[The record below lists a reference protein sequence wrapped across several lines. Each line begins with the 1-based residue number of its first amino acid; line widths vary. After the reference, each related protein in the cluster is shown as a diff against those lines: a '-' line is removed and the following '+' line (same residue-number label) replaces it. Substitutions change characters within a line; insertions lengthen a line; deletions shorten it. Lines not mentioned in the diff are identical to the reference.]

1 METSTE
7 IRRAANGQEV
17 AQLAAREIIETLEQ
31 ALANK
36 PVVNVALTGGTVG
49 ILTLAVLAEQPD
61 LSRLDLSR
69 VHFWW
74 GDERYVESTS
84 SDRNANQA
92 RAAFFDKVAV
102 SEDNIHEFPAADV
115 SSDLLTAKKVF
126 EEALVKH
133 FGPGLPV
140 FDLTILGMGPDG
152 HIASLFPS
160 HEELSVGEVVVAES
174 NSPKPPA
181 ERLSLSFDVL
191 NASAKIIFVVS
202 GLDKSAAVTA
212 VHTDENCELPAA
224 KIQAQGET
232 IWFIDQ
238 AAGQEFWSC

>member
-7 IRRAANGQEV
+7 IRRAANGPEV
-17 AQLAAREIIETLEQ
+17 AQLAAREIVETLEQ
-31 ALANK
+31 VLAKK
-36 PVVNVALTGGTVG
+36 PLVNVALTGGTVG

-92 RAAFFDKVAV
+92 RAAFFDKVIV
-102 SEDNIHEFPAADV
+102 SEDNIHEFPA
-115 SSDLLTAKKVF
+115 SEIGDLSTGKKVF
-126 EEALVKH
+126 EEALAKH
-133 FGPGLPV
+133 FEPGLPV

-152 HIASLFPS
+152 HIASLFPG
-160 HEELSVGEVVVAES
+160 HEELSVGEVVVAEG

>member
-7 IRRAANGQEV
+7 IRRAANGPEV

-31 ALANK
+31 VLVSK

-102 SEDNIHEFPAADV
+102 SEDNIHEFPA
-115 SSDLLTAKKVF
+115 SEIGDLSTGKKVF
-126 EEALVKH
+126 EDSLSKH
-133 FGPGLPV
+133 FGHGLPA

-152 HIASLFPS
+152 HIASLFPG
-160 HEELSVGEVVVAES
+160 HGELSIGEVVVAES

-191 NASAKIIFVVS
+191 NASAKIVFVVS

-224 KIQAQGET
+224 KIQAQRET

-238 AAGQEFWSC
+238 SAGQEFWSC

>member
-7 IRRAANGQEV
+7 IRRAANGPEV
-17 AQLAAREIIETLEQ
+17 AQLAAREIIDTLEQ
-31 ALANK
+31 VLANK
-36 PVVNVALTGGTVG
+36 SVVNVALTGGTVG

-102 SEDNIHEFPAADV
+102 SEDNIHEFPA
-115 SSDLLTAKKVF
+115 SEFGDLSNGKKVF
-126 EEALVKH
+126 EETLVKH
-133 FGPGLPV
+133 FGPGLSV

-152 HIASLFPS
+152 HIASLFPG

>member
-7 IRRAANGQEV
+7 IRRAANGPEV
-17 AQLAAREIIETLEQ
+17 AQLAAREIIETLE
-31 ALANK
+31 LVLVSK

-102 SEDNIHEFPAADV
+102 SEDNIHEFPA
-115 SSDLLTAKKVF
+115 SEIGDLSTGKKVF
-126 EEALVKH
+126 EDSLSKH
-133 FGPGLPV
+133 FGHGLPV

-152 HIASLFPS
+152 HIASLFPG
-160 HEELSVGEVVVAES
+160 HGELSVGEVVVAES

-212 VHTDENCELPAA
+212 VHTDENCQLPAA
-224 KIQAQGET
+224 KIQAKGET

>member
-7 IRRAANGQEV
+7 IRRAANGPEV

-31 ALANK
+31 VLVSK

-69 VHFWW
+69 VHFWC

-102 SEDNIHEFPAADV
+102 SEDNIHEFPA
-115 SSDLLTAKKVF
+115 SEIGDLSTGKKIF

-152 HIASLFPS
+152 HIASLFPG

-212 VHTDENCELPAA
+212 VHTDENCQLPAA
-224 KIQAQGET
+224 KIQAKGET

>member
-7 IRRAANGQEV
+7 IRRALNSAEV
-17 AQLAAREIIETLEQ
+17 AQLAAREIIETLEH
-31 ALANK
+31 ALTSK
-36 PVVNVALTGGTVG
+36 PIVNIALTGGTVG

-61 LSRLDLSR
+61 LSRLDFSR
-69 VHFWW
+69 LHFWW
-74 GDERYVESTS
+74 GDERYVESNS
-84 SDRNANQA
+84 PDRNANQA
-92 RAAFFDKVAV
+92 RVAFFDKVFV
-102 SEDNIHEFPAADV
+102 SETNIHEFPAR
-115 SSDLLTAKKVF
+115 DLSGKLSEGKKVF
-126 EEALVKH
+126 EQDLAKH
-133 FGPGLPV
+133 FGPGTPV

-152 HIASLFPS
+152 HIASLFPG
-160 HEELSVGEVVVAES
+160 HEQLSVGEVVVAES
-174 NSPKPPA
+174 NSPKPPS
-181 ERLSLSFDVL
+181 ERLSLGFNVL
-191 NASAKIIFVVS
+191 NASVKIIFVVS

>member
-7 IRRAANGQEV
+7 IRRAANGPEV
-17 AQLAAREIIETLEQ
+17 AQLAAREIIETLE
-31 ALANK
+31 LVLVSK

-102 SEDNIHEFPAADV
+102 SEDNIHEFPA
-115 SSDLLTAKKVF
+115 SEIGDLSTGKKIF
-126 EEALVKH
+126 EDALSKH
-133 FGPGLPV
+133 FGPDLPA

-152 HIASLFPS
+152 HIASLFPG

-191 NASAKIIFVVS
+191 NASTKIIFVVS

-212 VHTDENCELPAA
+212 VHTDENCQLPAA
-224 KIQAQGET
+224 KVQAQGET

>member
-7 IRRAANGQEV
+7 IRRAANGPEV
-17 AQLAAREIIETLEQ
+17 AQLAAREIIETLE
-31 ALANK
+31 LVLVSK

-102 SEDNIHEFPAADV
+102 SEDNIHEFPA
-115 SSDLLTAKKVF
+115 SEIGDLSTGKKIF
-126 EEALVKH
+126 EDSLSKH
-133 FGPGLPV
+133 FGHGLPV

-152 HIASLFPS
+152 HIASLFPG
-160 HEELSVGEVVVAES
+160 HGELSIGEVVVAES

-191 NASAKIIFVVS
+191 NASAKLIFVVS

-212 VHTDENCELPAA
+212 VHTDENCQLPAA
-224 KIQAQGET
+224 KIQAKGET

>member
-7 IRRAANGQEV
+7 IRRAANGPEV

-31 ALANK
+31 VLVSK

-74 GDERYVESTS
+74 GDERYVDSTS

-92 RAAFFDKVAV
+92 RAAFFDKVVV
-102 SEDNIHEFPAADV
+102 SEDNIHEFPA
-115 SSDLLTAKKVF
+115 SEIGDLSTGKKIF

-133 FGPGLPV
+133 FGHGLPA

-152 HIASLFPS
+152 HIASLFPG
-160 HEELSVGEVVVAES
+160 HGELSIGEVVVAES

-212 VHTDENCELPAA
+212 VHTDEDCDLPAA

>member
-92 RAAFFDKVAV
+92 RAAFFDNVAV
-102 SEDNIHEFPAADV
+102 SEDNIHEFPA
-115 SSDLLTAKKVF
+115 SETGDLSTGKKVF
-126 EEALVKH
+126 EDSLSKH
-133 FGPGLPV
+133 FGHALPA

-152 HIASLFPS
+152 HIASLFPG
-160 HEELSVGEVVVAES
+160 HGELSIGEVVVAES
-174 NSPKPPA
+174 DSPKPPA

-191 NASAKIIFVVS
+191 NASAKIVFVVS

-224 KIQAQGET
+224 KIQAQSET

>member
-7 IRRAANGQEV
+7 IRRAANGSEV

-36 PVVNVALTGGTVG
+36 PSVNVALTGGTVG

-61 LSRLDLSR
+61 LSRLDISR

-102 SEDNIHEFPAADV
+102 SEGNIHEFPA
-115 SSDLLTAKKVF
+115 SDFGDLSAGKKIF
-126 EEALVKH
+126 EETLAKH
-133 FGPGLPV
+133 FGPDLPV
-140 FDLTILGMGPDG
+140 FDLTVLGMGPDG
-152 HIASLFPS
+152 HIASLFPG
-160 HEELSVGEVVVAES
+160 HEELSVGEFVVAEIG
-174 NSPKPPA
+174 SPKPPA

-224 KIQAQGET
+224 KIQAEGET

>member
-7 IRRAANGQEV
+7 IRRAANGPEV

-31 ALANK
+31 VLEDK
-36 PVVNVALTGGTVG
+36 PNVNVALTGGTVG

-74 GDERYVESTS
+74 GDERYVESSS

-92 RAAFFDKVAV
+92 RAAFFDKVDL
-102 SEDNIHEFPAADV
+102 SEDNIHEFPA
-115 SSDLLTAKKVF
+115 SEIGDLSNGKKVF
-126 EEALVKH
+126 EDALSKH

-152 HIASLFPS
+152 HIASLFPG

-174 NSPKPPA
+174 SSPKPPA

-224 KIQAQGET
+224 KIQAKGET

>member
-7 IRRAANGQEV
+7 IRRAANGPEV

-31 ALANK
+31 VLEDK
-36 PVVNVALTGGTVG
+36 PVVDVALTGGTVG
-49 ILTLAVLAEQPD
+49 ILTLAVLADQPD

-102 SEDNIHEFPAADV
+102 SEDNIHEFPA
-115 SSDLLTAKKVF
+115 SEIGDLSTGKKVF
-126 EEALVKH
+126 EDSLSKH
-133 FGPGLPV
+133 FGSGLPV

-202 GLDKSAAVTA
+202 GLDKSTAVTA
-212 VHTDENCELPAA
+212 VHTDENCQLPAA
-224 KIQAQGET
+224 KIQAKGET

>member
-7 IRRAANGQEV
+7 IRRAANAPEV

-31 ALANK
+31 VLANK
-36 PVVNVALTGGTVG
+36 SVVNVALTGGTVG

-61 LSRLDLSR
+61 LSRIDLSR

-102 SEDNIHEFPAADV
+102 SEDNIHEFPA
-115 SSDLLTAKKVF
+115 SELGDLSTGKKEF
-126 EEALVKH
+126 EDDLSKH

-140 FDLTILGMGPDG
+140 FDLTLLGMGPDG
-152 HIASLFPS
+152 HIASLFPG
-160 HEELSVGEVVVAES
+160 HEELTVGEVVVAES

-212 VHTDENCELPAA
+212 VHTDENCDLPAA

>member
-7 IRRAANGQEV
+7 IRRAANSAEV
-17 AQLAAREIIETLEQ
+17 AQFAAREIIETLEH
-31 ALANK
+31 ALRAK
-36 PVVNVALTGGTVG
+36 PIVNIALTGGTVG

-61 LSRLDLSR
+61 LSGLDFSR

-74 GDERYVESTS
+74 GDERYVESNS
-84 SDRNANQA
+84 PDRNANQA

-102 SEDNIHEFPAADV
+102 SETNIHEFPASDV
-115 SSDLLTAKKVF
+115 SGDLSQAKNEF
-126 EEALVKH
+126 IEALGKH
-133 FGPGLPV
+133 FGSGIPV

-152 HIASLFPS
+152 HIASLFPG
-160 HEELSVGEVVVAES
+160 HENLSVGEVVVAES

-181 ERLSLSFDVL
+181 ERLSFSFDVL

-202 GLDKSAAVTA
+202 GLDKSAAVTN

-224 KIQAQGET
+224 KIQSQGDT

-238 AAGQEFWSC
+238 AAGHEFWSC

>member
-7 IRRAANGQEV
+7 IRRAANGPEV
-17 AQLAAREIIETLEQ
+17 AQLAAREIIETLE
-31 ALANK
+31 LVLVSK

-102 SEDNIHEFPAADV
+102 SEDNIHEFPA
-115 SSDLLTAKKVF
+115 SEIGDLSTGKKVF
-126 EEALVKH
+126 VDSLSKH
-133 FGPGLPV
+133 FGHGLPV

-152 HIASLFPS
+152 HIASLFPG
-160 HEELSVGEVVVAES
+160 HEELSIGEVVVAES

-212 VHTDENCELPAA
+212 VHTDENCQLPAA

-232 IWFIDQ
+232 IWFVDQ

>member
-7 IRRAANGQEV
+7 IRRAANATEV
-17 AQLAAREIIETLEQ
+17 AQFAAREIIETLEH
-31 ALANK
+31 ALRAK
-36 PVVNVALTGGTVG
+36 PIVNVALTGGTVG

-61 LSRLDLSR
+61 ISRLDLTR

-74 GDERYVESTS
+74 GDERYVESNS
-84 SDRNANQA
+84 PDRNANQA

-102 SEDNIHEFPAADV
+102 SENNIHEFPASDV
-115 SSDLLTAKKVF
+115 SGHLAHAKSEF
-126 EEALVKH
+126 TEALAEH
-133 FGPGLPV
+133 FGSGIPV

-152 HIASLFPS
+152 HIASLFPG
-160 HEELSVGEVVVAES
+160 HENLSVGEVVVAEGD
-174 NSPKPPA
+174 SPKPPS
-181 ERLSLSFDVL
+181 ERLSFSFDAL

>member
-49 ILTLAVLAEQPD
+49 ILTLAVLAEQPY

-92 RAAFFDKVAV
+92 RAAFFDKVDV
-102 SEDNIHEFPAADV
+102 SEDNIHEFPA
-115 SSDLLTAKKVF
+115 SEIGDLSNGKKVF
-126 EEALVKH
+126 EDALSKH
-133 FGPGLPV
+133 FGSGLPV

-152 HIASLFPS
+152 HIASLFPG
-160 HEELSVGEVVVAES
+160 HEELSVGEVVVAER

-212 VHTDENCELPAA
+212 VHNDENCELPAA
-224 KIQAQGET
+224 KIQAQSET

-238 AAGQEFWSC
+238 SAGQEFWSC